1 MTKSKNPPPL
11 LDCLDDLPG
20 SFDYAWHMLVNGA
33 RNRRSPFHT
42 PTVATIDQSGMP
54 QIRTVVLRDAN
65 AKEAWLRFNTDK
77 RSQKL
82 EEIARHHEG
91 AMHFYDADEKIQLRV
106 ACQFRRATEEE
117 CDAIWEKTP
126 SMSRECYQVIQAPG
140 TIISDPL
147 DISFDRDDDR
157 EGRVNFQPIFAQVH
171 SIEWLYLAASGHRR
185 ALFKM
190 NNVDAQQYSVDMQWL
205 VP

>member
-1 MTKSKNPPPL
+1 
-11 LDCLDDLPG
+11 
-20 SFDYAWHMLVNGA
+20 MLVNGA

-42 PTVATIDQSGMP
+42 PSVATIDQSGMP
-54 QIRTVVLRDAN
+54 QIRTVVLRDAD
-65 AKEAWLRFNTDK
+65 AQKAWLRFNTDK
-77 RSQKL
+77 RSQKI
-82 EEIARHHEG
+82 EEIARNHEG
-91 AMHFYDADEKIQLRV
+91 AMHFYDADAKVQLRV
-106 ACQFRRATEEE
+106 ACEFRRATEEE

-126 SMSRECYQVIQAPG
+126 AMSRECYQVIQAPG

-147 DISFDRDDDR
+147 DTSFDRGEDK
-157 EGRVNFQPIFAQVH
+157 EGRVNFQPIFAHVR

-190 NNVDAQQYSVDMQWL
+190 NNVDAHQYSVDMQWL